1 MKTIALVFALSL
13 AALPALLPAMIG
25 TQASAPSQALVAFD
39 VDLDAGPGS
48 VG

>member
-1 MKTIALVFALSL
+1 MKIVALSL
-13 AALPALLPAMIG
+13 ALACSLIPALLPAMVG
-25 TQASAPSQALVAFD
+25 SQASAPSQAVVAFD

>member
-1 MKTIALVFALSL
+1 MKTIALAIVLSL
-13 AALPALLPAMIG
+13 AVLPALLPAMMG
-25 TQASAPSQALVAFD
+25 NQASTPSQALVAFD